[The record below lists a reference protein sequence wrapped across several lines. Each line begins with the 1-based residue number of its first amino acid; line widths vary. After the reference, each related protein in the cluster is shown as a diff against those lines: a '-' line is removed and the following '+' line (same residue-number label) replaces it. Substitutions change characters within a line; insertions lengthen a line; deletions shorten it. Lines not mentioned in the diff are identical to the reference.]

1 PHRRG
6 GRHPGPRRTH
16 RGAPH
21 DRSGRVRD
29 RPRSLAGQHAR
40 SRPHPAPERL
50 LPRRQRLAP
59 RGRAALRRL
68 EHPARHRPADVPD
81 QRRAGRQA
89 DAWGPLLRAAAR
101 ALPGGPRMTG
111 LVYLLCLL
119 VPLVCMAVLDRRF
132 RLVLWRAP
140 RRGAVVLAAGIGLF
154 LLWDLAA
161 IAVGHYRMGQ
171 SPLMTGI
178 LLGPELP
185 LEELV
190 FIAFLSYHALVLWGL
205 VHLGLGRLGVGR
217 VGAGRVGPRPGGRR
231 SGLASAPPREVP

>member
-1 PHRRG
+1 
-6 GRHPGPRRTH
+6 
-16 RGAPH
+16 
-21 DRSGRVRD
+21 
-29 RPRSLAGQHAR
+29 
-40 SRPHPAPERL
+40 
-50 LPRRQRLAP
+50 
-59 RGRAALRRL
+59 
-68 EHPARHRPADVPD
+68 
-81 QRRAGRQA
+81 
-89 DAWGPLLRAAAR
+89 
-101 ALPGGPRMTG
+101 MTG

-161 IAVGHYRMGQ
+161 IAAGHYRMGP

-190 FIAFLSYHALVLWGL
+190 FIAFLSYHALVLWAWCTSAWAAL
-205 VHLGLGRLGVGR
+205 DR
-217 VGAGRVGPRPGGRR
+217 VGLWRVGQGPVRRR
-231 SGLASAPPREVP
+231 SRSAPAPSREVP

>member
-1 PHRRG
+1 
-6 GRHPGPRRTH
+6 
-16 RGAPH
+16 
-21 DRSGRVRD
+21 
-29 RPRSLAGQHAR
+29 
-40 SRPHPAPERL
+40 
-50 LPRRQRLAP
+50 
-59 RGRAALRRL
+59 
-68 EHPARHRPADVPD
+68 
-81 QRRAGRQA
+81 
-89 DAWGPLLRAAAR
+89 
-101 ALPGGPRMTG
+101 MTG

-161 IAVGHYRMGQ
+161 IAAGHYRMGQ

-205 VHLGLGRLGVGR
+205 VHLGLDR
-217 VGAGRVGPRPGGRR
+217 VGAGRVGPRPGRRR
-231 SGLASAPPREVP
+231 SGPASAPPREVP

>member
-1 PHRRG
+1 
-6 GRHPGPRRTH
+6 
-16 RGAPH
+16 
-21 DRSGRVRD
+21 
-29 RPRSLAGQHAR
+29 
-40 SRPHPAPERL
+40 
-50 LPRRQRLAP
+50 
-59 RGRAALRRL
+59 
-68 EHPARHRPADVPD
+68 
-81 QRRAGRQA
+81 
-89 DAWGPLLRAAAR
+89 
-101 ALPGGPRMTG
+101 MTG

-161 IAVGHYRMGQ
+161 IAAGHYRMGQ

-178 LLGPELP
+178 LVGPELP

-205 VHLGLGRLGVGR
+205 VHLGLGRLG
-217 VGAGRVGPRPGGRR
+217 AGRVGPRPGGRR
-231 SGLASAPPREVP
+231 AGPASAPPREVP

>member
-1 PHRRG
+1 
-6 GRHPGPRRTH
+6 
-16 RGAPH
+16 
-21 DRSGRVRD
+21 
-29 RPRSLAGQHAR
+29 
-40 SRPHPAPERL
+40 
-50 LPRRQRLAP
+50 
-59 RGRAALRRL
+59 
-68 EHPARHRPADVPD
+68 
-81 QRRAGRQA
+81 
-89 DAWGPLLRAAAR
+89 
-101 ALPGGPRMTG
+101 MTG

-161 IAVGHYRMGQ
+161 IAAGHSRVGP

-205 VHLGLGRLGVGR
+205 VHLGLGRLG
-217 VGAGRVGPRPGGRR
+217 AGRVGPRPGGRR
-231 SGLASAPPREVP
+231 AGPASAPPREVP

>member
-1 PHRRG
+1 
-6 GRHPGPRRTH
+6 
-16 RGAPH
+16 
-21 DRSGRVRD
+21 
-29 RPRSLAGQHAR
+29 
-40 SRPHPAPERL
+40 
-50 LPRRQRLAP
+50 
-59 RGRAALRRL
+59 
-68 EHPARHRPADVPD
+68 
-81 QRRAGRQA
+81 
-89 DAWGPLLRAAAR
+89 
-101 ALPGGPRMTG
+101 MTG

-119 VPLVCMAVLDRRF
+119 VPLACMAVLDRRF

-161 IAVGHYRMGQ
+161 IAAGHYRMGQ

-205 VHLGLGRLGVGR
+205 VHLGLGRLG
-217 VGAGRVGPRPGGRR
+217 AGRVGPRPGGRR

>member
-1 PHRRG
+1 
-6 GRHPGPRRTH
+6 
-16 RGAPH
+16 
-21 DRSGRVRD
+21 
-29 RPRSLAGQHAR
+29 
-40 SRPHPAPERL
+40 
-50 LPRRQRLAP
+50 
-59 RGRAALRRL
+59 
-68 EHPARHRPADVPD
+68 
-81 QRRAGRQA
+81 
-89 DAWGPLLRAAAR
+89 
-101 ALPGGPRMTG
+101 MTG

-161 IAVGHYRMGQ
+161 IAAGHYRMGQ

-205 VHLGLGRLGVGR
+205 VHLGLDR
-217 VGAGRVGPRPGGRR
+217 VGAGRVGPRPGRRR
-231 SGLASAPPREVP
+231 SGPASAPPREAP